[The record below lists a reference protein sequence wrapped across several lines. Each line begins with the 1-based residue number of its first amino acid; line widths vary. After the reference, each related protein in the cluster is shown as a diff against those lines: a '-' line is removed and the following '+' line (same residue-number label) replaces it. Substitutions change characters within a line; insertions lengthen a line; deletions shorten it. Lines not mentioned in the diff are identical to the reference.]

1 MGDASDAAA
10 FLASIQRDLNGISD
24 ADRSTRRRAFDAL
37 TKRLFVGDA
46 SRPPPCDATLLELA
60 PTVVPAA
67 ARGATDAAE
76 KVRELSVALLA
87 RYVERCAGS
96 LERILPSLVPTLVS
110 AMGRGSAD
118 EPSEEIR
125 LARATLVG
133 DVCANTKDPNVLASF
148 ADELCDVMRETSR
161 DAFHD
166 VKKATHRAVQAF
178 VEGLTL
184 DEKRKSADESDDAVA
199 EETSVALRKN
209 ASALCASVL
218 PDARHRHSQ
227 VRLSCLRAVSSLV
240 PFLTV
245 TEMEELVTPGLWFM
259 CADRTPGVRFELH
272 RSLTKWIVES
282 NANAR
287 FPNDGGDST
296 RVAGDAEA
304 AATSDDDV
312 RCALPLAPCL
322 LPMLLTGVADE
333 TDANALAAA
342 ASVEEAGAANEAALV
357 ATRRTKT
364 EKVTRSGEDLHT
376 ETVVDDDDEETR
388 TTVDGLSLFPHP
400 FDGDKRP
407 SHSARTLVASVLN
420 SLFPLAIKET
430 REWTASKRNAGARL
444 LGTTLLY
451 AREKAHVSP
460 FLPSIIHA
468 LIDAVTDDD
477 KDTAAR
483 VLVAARALGHYARD
497 PERSWIPL
505 LVDAVAGDVAGT
517 PTDVKRAAS
526 LLIAAAAIRATPPA
540 RLTASAC
547 RLLADALASPNVLN
561 RFDEGK
567 ENTNSAV
574 RTQCL
579 SAAAN
584 LVAVARRSGALFVRD
599 ESSES
604 AASAEHSKA
613 ASASLFR
620 VLLQTRAAE
629 ATLGELHVSSDTND
643 VVGATSGAMSGSQNP
658 FPPSEQSASAAAM
671 ANLAAA
677 RGFTRVD
684 DLYLAHAND
693 ALFTARVEANS
704 VWDTP
709 NPSQRAFCAFFLDAP
724 ISVFAYGTVADECLA
739 VFRSAGTQNRDPRL
753 RAAMLQTM
761 DAAFEE
767 PPPGNDGVF
776 LRENRGGAL
785 IGGVNTRAVAI
796 LETVVLESLV
806 WRAGATAAAARYA
819 AVVCLGTMLRR
830 SLFFSAQ
837 TSGDASAK
845 NLLVSKRALLAVLRQ
860 THSSLLPGVF
870 SAMEEDYYA
879 ETRKAACYAL
889 DGVLATA
896 GLDLGD
902 EKRRSVYPEILKRMD
917 DSRDDVRIL
926 AARCARRFFLNAT
939 PVDWDETNCVYFLKP
954 LAVHMDDPNE
964 LVRNAVLD
972 AFFAAA
978 EKKPA
983 VVIEALTPAKET
995 HRFREHVERAVEAA
1009 NAKLSGE
1016 R

>member
-1 MGDASDAAA
+1 MIEHESHR
-10 FLASIQRDLNGISD
+10 LRITSE
-24 ADRSTRRRAFDAL
+24 ST
-37 TKRLFVGDA
+37 TRLFVGDA

-125 LARATLVG
+125 FARATLVG
-133 DVCANTKDPNVLASF
+133 DVCANTKNPNVLASF

-178 VEGLTL
+178 VEGLAL
-184 DEKRKSADESDDAVA
+184 DPEKRKSADDAAVA

-209 ASALCASVL
+209 AAALCASVL

-259 CADRTPGVRFELH
+259 CADPTPGVRFELH

-296 RVAGDAEA
+296 RVEEANAEA
-304 AATSDDDV
+304 AATSDEM

-333 TDANALAAA
+333 TDANAIAAA
-342 ASVEEAGAANEAALV
+342 TSVEEAGAANEAAL
-357 ATRRTKT
+357 ASKKRRTKT

-376 ETVVDDDDEETR
+376 ETVVDDDEETR
-388 TTVDGLSLFPHP
+388 ETVDGVSLFPHP

-407 SHSARTLVASVLN
+407 SHSARTLVASALP

-430 REWTASKRNAGARL
+430 REWTASQRNAGARL

-451 AREKAHVSP
+451 AREKAHFSP

-505 LVDAVAGDVAGT
+505 LVDAVAGDAAGT

-526 LLIAAAAIRATPPA
+526 LVIAAAAIRATPPS

-584 LVAVARRSGALFVRD
+584 LVAVAGRSGALFVRD
-599 ESSES
+599 GDES

-629 ATLGELHVSSDTND
+629 STLGESHVSSDTND
-643 VVGATSGAMSGSQNP
+643 VVGATSGAMSGGQNP
-658 FPPSEQSASAAAM
+658 FPPSEQSASASAM
-671 ANLAAA
+671 ANLANA
-677 RGFTRVD
+677 RGFQRVD

-693 ALFTARVEANS
+693 ALFTARVEADS

-724 ISVFAYGTVADECLA
+724 MSVFAYGTVADDCLA
-739 VFRSAGTQNRDPRL
+739 VFRSAGEQNRDPRL

-776 LRENRGGAL
+776 LNQNRGGAL
-785 IGGVNTRAVAI
+785 IGGVDTRAVTI
-796 LETVVLESLV
+796 LESVVLESLV

-830 SLFFSAQ
+830 SLFFSARGI
-837 TSGDASAK
+837 SSASAK
-845 NLLVSKRALLAVLRQ
+845 NLLVSQRALLAVLRQ
-860 THSSLLPGVF
+860 THSGLLPGVF

-896 GLDLGD
+896 GCDLGD
-902 EKRRSVYPEILKRMD
+902 EKRRSIYPEILKRMD
-917 DSRDDVRIL
+917 DSRDDVRVA
-926 AARCARRFFLNAT
+926 AARCARRFFLNAC

-964 LVRNAVLD
+964 SVRNAVLD
-972 AFFAAA
+972 AFLAAA
-978 EKKPA
+978 GKKLA

-995 HRFREHVERAVEAA
+995 HRFRERVERALEAA
-1009 NAKLSGE
+1009 NAELSGE

>member
-1 MGDASDAAA
+1 
-10 FLASIQRDLNGISD
+10 
-24 ADRSTRRRAFDAL
+24 
-37 TKRLFVGDA
+37 
-46 SRPPPCDATLLELA
+46 LELA

-133 DVCANTKDPNVLASF
+133 DVCANTKNPNVLASF

-178 VEGLTL
+178 VEGLAL
-184 DEKRKSADESDDAVA
+184 DPEKRKSADAAVA
-199 EETSVALRKN
+199 EETSVALLKN
-209 ASALCASVL
+209 AAALCASVL

-296 RVAGDAEA
+296 RVEEANAEA
-304 AATSDDDV
+304 AATSDDAG
-312 RCALPLAPCL
+312 CALPLAPCL

-342 ASVEEAGAANEAALV
+342 TSVEEAGAANEAAL
-357 ATRRTKT
+357 ARRTRRTKT

-376 ETVVDDDDEETR
+376 ETVVDDDEETR
-388 TTVDGLSLFPHP
+388 ETVDGVSLFPHP

-451 AREKAHVSP
+451 AREKAHFSP
-460 FLPSIIHA
+460 FLPSIVHA

-526 LLIAAAAIRATPPA
+526 LVIAAAAIRATPPA

-584 LVAVARRSGALFVRD
+584 LVAVAGRSGALFVRD
-599 ESSES
+599 GDES
-604 AASAEHSKA
+604 AEKEEHSKA

-629 ATLGELHVSSDTND
+629 STLGESHVSNDTGD
-643 VVGATSGAMSGSQNP
+643 VVGATSGATSGAMSGSQNP

-693 ALFTARVEANS
+693 ALFTARVEADS

-724 ISVFAYGTVADECLA
+724 ISVFKEGTVADECLA

-776 LRENRGGAL
+776 LNQNRGGAL
-785 IGGVNTRAVAI
+785 IGGVDTRAVTV
-796 LETVVLESLV
+796 LESVVLESLV

-837 TSGDASAK
+837 TSGDESAK
-845 NLLVSKRALLAVLRQ
+845 ELLVSRRALLSVLFKP
-860 THSSLLPGVF
+860 HSSLLPGVF

-879 ETRKAACYAL
+879 DTRKAACYAL

-902 EKRRSVYPEILKRMD
+902 EKRRSIYPEILKRMD
-917 DSRDDVRIL
+917 DSRDDVRVL
-926 AARCARRFFLNAT
+926 AARCARRFFLNAC
-939 PVDWDETNCVYFLKP
+939 PLDWDETNCLYFLKP

-972 AFFAAA
+972 AFLAAA

-1009 NAKLSGE
+1009 NATLSGE

>member
-1 MGDASDAAA
+1 
-10 FLASIQRDLNGISD
+10 
-24 ADRSTRRRAFDAL
+24 
-37 TKRLFVGDA
+37 
-46 SRPPPCDATLLELA
+46 LELA

-125 LARATLVG
+125 FARATLVG
-133 DVCANTKDPNVLASF
+133 DVCANTKNPNVLASF

-166 VKKATHRAVQAF
+166 VKKATHRAVRAF
-178 VEGLTL
+178 VEGLAS
-184 DEKRKSADESDDAVA
+184 DFEKRMSADENDAAVA
-199 EETSVALRKN
+199 ETSVALLKN
-209 ASALCASVL
+209 AAALCASVL

-287 FPNDGGDST
+287 VPNDGRDST
-296 RVAGDAEA
+296 RVEEANAEA
-304 AATSDDDV
+304 TATSDDV

-342 ASVEEAGAANEAALV
+342 ASVEEAGAANEAAL
-357 ATRRTKT
+357 ARKKRRAKT
-364 EKVTRSGEDLHT
+364 NEKVTRSGEDLHT
-376 ETVVDDDDEETR
+376 ETVVDDDDDETR
-388 TTVDGLSLFPHP
+388 ETVDGVSLFPHP

-407 SHSARTLVASVLN
+407 SHSARTLVASVLS

-430 REWTASKRNAGARL
+430 REWTACKRNAGARL

-451 AREKAHVSP
+451 AREKTHFSS

-468 LIDAVTDDD
+468 MIDAVTDDD

-517 PTDVKRAAS
+517 FTDVKRAAS

-547 RLLADALASPNVLN
+547 RALADALASPNVLN
-561 RFDEGK
+561 RFDEGH

-584 LVAVARRSGALFVRD
+584 LVAVAGRSGALFFRDGD
-599 ESSES
+599 ESAEKE
-604 AASAEHSKA
+604 EHSKA

-629 ATLGELHVSSDTND
+629 STLGESHVSNDTND

-658 FPPSEQSASAAAM
+658 FPQREQSASAAAM
-671 ANLAAA
+671 ANLANA
-677 RGFTRVD
+677 RGFQRVD

-693 ALFTARVEANS
+693 ALFTARVEADS

-724 ISVFAYGTVADECLA
+724 VSVFKYGTVADECLA
-739 VFRSAGTQNRDPRL
+739 VFRSAGSQNRDARL

-761 DAAFEE
+761 DASFEE
-767 PPPGNDGVF
+767 PPPGVDGVF
-776 LRENRGGAL
+776 LREENRGGAL
-785 IGGVNTRAVAI
+785 IGGVDTRAVTI
-796 LETVVLESLV
+796 LESVVLESLV

-837 TSGDASAK
+837 TCGDASAK
-845 NLLVSKRALLAVLRQ
+845 NLLVSKRALLAVLLK
-860 THSSLLPGVF
+860 THSGLLPGVF

-896 GLDLGD
+896 GFDLGD
-902 EKRRSVYPEILKRMD
+902 EKRRCVYPEILKRMD
-917 DSRDDVRIL
+917 DSRDDVRVA
-926 AARCARRFFLNAT
+926 AARCARRFFANAT

-964 LVRNAVLD
+964 SVRNAVLD
-972 AFFAAA
+972 AFLAAA

-983 VVIEALTPAKET
+983 VLIEALTPAKET
-995 HRFREHVERAVEAA
+995 HRFREHVERALEAA
-1009 NAKLSGE
+1009 NAKLAGE
-1016 R
+1016 RRA

>member
-1 MGDASDAAA
+1 M
-10 FLASIQRDLNGISD
+10 
-24 ADRSTRRRAFDAL
+24 
-37 TKRLFVGDA
+37 
-46 SRPPPCDATLLELA
+46 ELA

-133 DVCANTKDPNVLASF
+133 DVCANTKNPNVLASF

-178 VEGLTL
+178 VEGLAL
-184 DEKRKSADESDDAVA
+184 DPEKRKSADAAVA
-199 EETSVALRKN
+199 EETSVALLKN
-209 ASALCASVL
+209 AAALCASVL

-259 CADRTPGVRFELH
+259 CSDRTPGVRFELH

-304 AATSDDDV
+304 AATSDDV

-342 ASVEEAGAANEAALV
+342 TSVEEAGAANEAALV
-357 ATRRTKT
+357 SKRLRTKT
-364 EKVTRSGEDLHT
+364 DEKVGSGEDVM
-376 ETVVDDDDEETR
+376 ETVVDDDDETR
-388 TTVDGLSLFPHP
+388 ETVDGVSLFPHP

-451 AREKAHVSP
+451 AREKAHFSP
-460 FLPSIIHA
+460 FLPSIVHA

-505 LVDAVAGDVAGT
+505 LVDAVAGDATGT

-526 LLIAAAAIRATPPA
+526 LVIAAAAIRATPPA

-584 LVAVARRSGALFVRD
+584 LVAVAGRSGALFVRD
-599 ESSES
+599 GDES
-604 AASAEHSKA
+604 AEKEEHSKA

-629 ATLGELHVSSDTND
+629 STLGESHVSSDTND
-643 VVGATSGAMSGSQNP
+643 VVGATSGAMSGGQNP
-658 FPPSEQSASAAAM
+658 FPPSEQSASASAM
-671 ANLAAA
+671 ANLANA
-677 RGFTRVD
+677 RGFQRVD

-693 ALFTARVEANS
+693 ALFTARVEADS

-724 ISVFAYGTVADECLA
+724 ISVFKEGTVADECLA

-830 SLFFSAQ
+830 SLFVSAQ

-845 NLLVSKRALLAVLRQ
+845 KLLVSQRALLAVLRK
-860 THSSLLPGVF
+860 THSGLLPGVF

-896 GLDLGD
+896 GFDLGD
-902 EKRRSVYPEILKRMD
+902 EKRRATYPEILKRMD
-917 DSRDDVRIL
+917 DSRDDVRVA
-926 AARCARRFFLNAT
+926 AARCARRFFLNAC

-972 AFFAAA
+972 AFLAAA

-995 HRFREHVERAVEAA
+995 HRFREHVERALEAA
-1009 NAKLSGE
+1009 NAKLSDE
-1016 R
+1016 RRA

>member
-1 MGDASDAAA
+1 M
-10 FLASIQRDLNGISD
+10 
-24 ADRSTRRRAFDAL
+24 
-37 TKRLFVGDA
+37 
-46 SRPPPCDATLLELA
+46 ELA

-133 DVCANTKDPNVLASF
+133 DVCANTKNRNVLASF

-178 VEGLTL
+178 VEGLTM
-184 DEKRKSADESDDAVA
+184 DPEKRKSADESDAAVA
-199 EETSVALRKN
+199 EETSVALLKN
-209 ASALCASVL
+209 AAALCASVL

-287 FPNDGGDST
+287 FPNDGGDGVP
-296 RVAGDAEA
+296 VAGDVEA
-304 AATSDDDV
+304 AATFDDDA

-342 ASVEEAGAANEAALV
+342 ASVEEAGAANEAALLS
-357 ATRRTKT
+357 ASRRTKT
-364 EKVTRSGEDLHT
+364 DEKVTRSGDDLHT
-376 ETVVDDDDEETR
+376 ETVVDDDEETR
-388 TTVDGLSLFPHP
+388 ETVDGVSLFPHP

-407 SHSARTLVASVLN
+407 SHSARTLVASVLP

-505 LVDAVAGDVAGT
+505 LVDAVAGDAAGT
-517 PTDVKRAAS
+517 PNSDVKRAAS

-561 RFDEGK
+561 RFDEGH

-584 LVAVARRSGALFVRD
+584 LVAVAGRSGALFFRD

-629 ATLGELHVSSDTND
+629 STLGESHVSNDTND

-658 FPPSEQSASAAAM
+658 FPPSEQSASASAM

-677 RGFTRVD
+677 RGFQRVD

-693 ALFTARVEANS
+693 ALFTARVEADS

-724 ISVFAYGTVADECLA
+724 ISVFKEGTVADECLA

-767 PPPGNDGVF
+767 PPPGDDGVF
-776 LRENRGGAL
+776 LNQNRGEAL
-785 IGGVNTRAVAI
+785 IGGVDTRAVTI
-796 LETVVLESLV
+796 LESVVLESLV

-837 TSGDASAK
+837 TSGDEETSK
-845 NLLVSKRALLAVLRQ
+845 NLLVSRRALLSVLRK

-896 GLDLGD
+896 GTDLGD

-917 DSRDDVRIL
+917 DSRDDVRVL
-926 AARCARRFFLNAT
+926 AARCARRFFVNAT

-972 AFFAAA
+972 AFLAAA

-995 HRFREHVERAVEAA
+995 HRFREHVERALEAA

>member
-1 MGDASDAAA
+1 
-10 FLASIQRDLNGISD
+10 
-24 ADRSTRRRAFDAL
+24 
-37 TKRLFVGDA
+37 
-46 SRPPPCDATLLELA
+46 LELA

-133 DVCANTKDPNVLASF
+133 DVCANTKNPNVLASF

-178 VEGLTL
+178 VEGLAL
-184 DEKRKSADESDDAVA
+184 DPEKRKSADAAVA
-199 EETSVALRKN
+199 EETSVALLKN
-209 ASALCASVL
+209 AAALCASVL

-259 CADRTPGVRFELH
+259 CSDRTPGVRFELH

-304 AATSDDDV
+304 AATSDDV

-342 ASVEEAGAANEAALV
+342 TSVEEAGAANEAALV
-357 ATRRTKT
+357 SKRLRTKT
-364 EKVTRSGEDLHT
+364 DEKVGSGEDVM
-376 ETVVDDDDEETR
+376 ETVVDDDDETR
-388 TTVDGLSLFPHP
+388 ETVDGVSLFPHP

-451 AREKAHVSP
+451 AREKAHFSP
-460 FLPSIIHA
+460 FLPSIVHA

-526 LLIAAAAIRATPPA
+526 LVIAAAAIRATPPA

-584 LVAVARRSGALFVRD
+584 LVAVAGRSGALFVRD
-599 ESSES
+599 GDES
-604 AASAEHSKA
+604 AEKEEHSKA

-629 ATLGELHVSSDTND
+629 STLGESHVSNDTND
-643 VVGATSGAMSGSQNP
+643 VGGATSGAMSGGQNP

-693 ALFTARVEANS
+693 ALFTARVEADS

-724 ISVFAYGTVADECLA
+724 ISVFKEGTVADECLA

-776 LRENRGGAL
+776 LNQNRGGAL
-785 IGGVNTRAVAI
+785 IGGVDTRAVTV
-796 LETVVLESLV
+796 LESVVLESLV

-837 TSGDASAK
+837 TSGDESAK
-845 NLLVSKRALLAVLRQ
+845 ELLVSRRALLSVLFKP
-860 THSSLLPGVF
+860 HSSLLPGVF

-879 ETRKAACYAL
+879 DTRKAACYAL

-902 EKRRSVYPEILKRMD
+902 EKRRSIYPEILKRMD
-917 DSRDDVRIL
+917 DSRDDVRVL
-926 AARCARRFFLNAT
+926 AARCARRFFLNAC
-939 PVDWDETNCVYFLKP
+939 PLDWDETNCLYFLKP

-972 AFFAAA
+972 AFLAAA

-1009 NAKLSGE
+1009 NATLSGE